1 MFCAILNLTS
11 TFPSSTKPAGESALD
26 TRSANRD
33 ARNTQSNSEDKS
45 GEDAEGGITGA
56 DGSITDKQH
65 ADSGGK
71 KFISFCLNLLE
82 QTRINCFYAVAS
94 ETKDVQSNA
103 DTGVPKN
110 DAPSKEQ
117 PANLCGKEFHCFCM
131 NFLVHSTA
139 NDNTFDITHR
149 ESICGYGW

>member
-1 MFCAILNLTS
+1 M
-11 TFPSSTKPAGESALD
+11 FPSSTKPAGGSALD

-33 ARNTQSNSEDKS
+33 ARNTQNNSEDKS
-45 GEDAEGGITGA
+45 GVDAGGGITGA

-82 QTRINCFYAVAS
+82 QTTINYFYAVAS

-103 DTGVPKN
+103 DTGVSKN

-117 PANLCGKEFHCFCM
+117 PANFSGKEFCCFCM
-131 NFLVHSTA
+131 NFLAISTA
-139 NDNTFDITHR
+139 NANTYAIAHR
-149 ESICGYGW
+149 ESI